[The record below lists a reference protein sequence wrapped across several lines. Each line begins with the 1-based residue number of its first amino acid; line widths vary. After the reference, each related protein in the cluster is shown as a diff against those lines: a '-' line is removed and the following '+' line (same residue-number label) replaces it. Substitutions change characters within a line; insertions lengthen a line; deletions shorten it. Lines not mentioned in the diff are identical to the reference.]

1 MIPIWTKAIKFGR
14 PDTVQ
19 DDAVYRY
26 LRARI
31 AVLIKKYPAE
41 VDCMPLQDAGDLIAF
56 DVFTRMNDVG

>member
-19 DDAVYRY
+19 SDAVYRY

-31 AVLIKKYPAE
+31 ATICRLAPAE
-41 VDCMPLQDAGDLIAF
+41 VDTMPLQDAGDLIAY
-56 DVFTRMNDVG
+56 DVFTRMNSG